1 MEPISRRDSLKYI
14 TLASLSA
21 SALIACEPG
30 KEGEMAEHVH
40 PTEMPEGYANLT
52 PEVMEMLNQ
61 KFFTDEERQMVK
73 VLANLVIPADDKS
86 GSAEDALTTEFIE
99 FTLIDREYMQ
109 TPIRGGLRWM
119 NIESTKRFGK
129 NFTSI
134 SEVEQKQILDD
145 IAYPQTASPAYSQ
158 GVAFFSTFRSLVLTG
173 FFSSK
178 LGVEDLQYM
187 GNRPTVWNGA
197 PQEWLDRLGV
207 SYDA

>member
-21 SALIACEPG
+21 GALIACEPG
-30 KEGEMAEHVH
+30 KENAAGHVH

-61 KFFTDEERQMVK
+61 KFFTDEERALVK

-86 GSAEDALTTEFIE
+86 GSAEDANATSFIE
-99 FTLIDREYMQ
+99 FTLIDRESLQ
-109 TPIRGGLRWM
+109 TPVRGGLRWL
-119 NIESTKRFGK
+119 NIESNKRFGK
-129 NFTSI
+129 NFTAVAES
-134 SEVEQKQILDD
+134 EQKQILDD
-145 IAYPQTASPAYSQ
+145 IAYPETASPAMSQ
-158 GVAFFSTFRSLVLTG
+158 GVAFFSTFRSMVLTA

-178 LGVEDLQYM
+178 IGVDDLQYM

-207 SYDA
+207 SYDS

>member
-21 SALIACEPG
+21 TALIGCEPG
-30 KEGEMAEHVH
+30 KEGEMAMHEH
-40 PTEMPEGYANLT
+40 PTDMPEGYANLT
-52 PEVMEMLNQ
+52 PEVMEMLNK
-61 KFFTDEERQMVK
+61 KFFTDEERELVR
-73 VLANLVIPADDKS
+73 VLGNLVIPADDRT
-86 GSAEDALTTEFIE
+86 GSAEDANTTAFIE

-109 TPIRGGLRWM
+109 TPMRGGLRWL
-119 NIESTKRFGK
+119 NLESTKRFGK
-129 NFTSI
+129 SFTAL
-134 SEVEQKQILDD
+134 SEAEQKQILDD
-145 IAYPQTASPAYSQ
+145 IAYPATASPAMSQ
-158 GVAFFSTFRSLVLTG
+158 GVAFFNTFRSLVLTG
-173 FFSSK
+173 FYSSK

>member
-1 MEPISRRDSLKYI
+1 
-14 TLASLSA
+14 
-21 SALIACEPG
+21 
-30 KEGEMAEHVH
+30 MAGHEH
-40 PTEMPEGYANLT
+40 PTDMPEGYANLT

-61 KFFTDEERQMVK
+61 KFFTDEEREMVR

-86 GSAEDALTTEFIE
+86 GSAEDANVTAFIE
-99 FTLIDREYMQ
+99 FTLVDRENMQ

-119 NIESTKRFGK
+119 NLESTKRFGK
-129 NFTSI
+129 SFTAI
-134 SEVEQKQILDD
+134 SEEEQKQILDD
-145 IAYPQTASPAYSQ
+145 IAYPQTASLVYSQ

-173 FFSSK
+173 FYSSK

>member
-21 SALIACEPG
+21 GALIACEPG
-30 KEGEMAEHVH
+30 KEGEMAGHEH
-40 PTEMPEGYANLT
+40 PTDMPEGYANLT

-61 KFFTDEERQMVK
+61 KFFTDEEREMVR

-86 GSAEDALTTEFIE
+86 GSAEDANVTAFIE
-99 FTLIDREYMQ
+99 FTLVDRENMQ

-119 NIESTKRFGK
+119 NLESTKRFGK
-129 NFTSI
+129 SFTAI
-134 SEVEQKQILDD
+134 SEGEQKQILDD
-145 IAYPQTASPAYSQ
+145 IAYPQTASPVYSQ

-173 FFSSK
+173 FYSSK